1 MISITSFIGR
11 IFVGV
16 VLVACSANFA
26 QSVIVKKE
34 KTPSAAVLNQEAS
47 ELIGDILKTSAEL
60 VKGLGELQSSCLS
73 SLERVVNGEG
83 AVTKTK
89 LSNIELKKCIEELR
103 SHKDSL
109 EKLKEEVSNS
119 CTFCSEH
126 F

>member
-1 MISITSFIGR
+1 MISIKALVSMVV
-11 IFVGV
+11 VGG
-16 VLVACSANFA
+16 VLTTCSENYT

-34 KTPSAAVLNQEAS
+34 KMPSAAVLNQEAS

-60 VKGLGELQSSCLS
+60 VKNLGELQTSCLS

-89 LSNIELKKCIEELR
+89 LSTVELKKCVEELR
-103 SHKDSL
+103 LHKDSL

-119 CTFCSEH
+119 RIFCSERL
-126 F
+126 

>member
-1 MISITSFIGR
+1 MVSITSFIGR

-34 KTPSAAVLNQEAS
+34 KMPSAAVLNQEAS
-47 ELIGDILKTSAEL
+47 ELVGDILKTSAEL
-60 VKGLGELQSSCLS
+60 VKNLGELQSSCLA

-83 AVTKTK
+83 TVTKTK
-89 LSNIELKKCIEELR
+89 LSTVELKKCVEELR

-109 EKLKEEVSNS
+109 EKLKEEVSSS
-119 CTFCSEH
+119 CAFCSAR